1 MATYG
6 PVSPWGST
14 KVVNR
19 QYLDVLRIRPIPK
32 SDDDVLYEVQPQF
45 THRPDLLAFSVYGT
59 PKLWWVF
66 AQRNMDTL
74 KDPVFD
80 LEAGIKI
87 FLPREDQLQKFL
99 GY

>member
-6 PVSPWGST
+6 STSPYSST
-14 KVVNR
+14 TIKNG
-19 QYLDVLRIRPIPK
+19 QYLDIFQIRPVPAQ
-32 SDDDVLYEVQPQF
+32 SDDVLYNVQPQY
-45 THRPDLLAFSVYGT
+45 THRPDLLAYDVYGSS
-59 PKLWWVF
+59 KLWWVF

-80 LEAGIKI
+80 LVAGIDI
-87 FLPREDQLQKFL
+87 FLPRASQLQKLL